1 MNKIKIVNDE
11 IKIINLNNSIEYEI
25 KDNLIKKLKI
35 EILKDTN
42 LFIDYEFSILAKLE
56 IIIELKDNVNLKLY
70 EIKNGNQAK
79 IRTKYILNKESNLN
93 VLKFNDV
100 DTINENIIINLNE
113 KKSKINY
120 IFKTISTSKEKYD
133 ITVYHNQSNT
143 ESYIKNN
150 GVALKD
156 GKIKFNVS
164 SFVPN
169 GNKECQVDQVNR
181 IINLTKNKCEID
193 PNLYIDEYDVNA
205 SHSALIGKF
214 SDEEMFYLESRGI
227 NKTNA
232 LKLLIKGFILSNIE
246 IEELK
251 NQINEKIEKYW
262 R

>member
-25 KDNLIKKLKI
+25 KDNLIKTLKI

-42 LFIDYEFSILAKLE
+42 LFIDYEFSILTKLE
-56 IIIELKDNVNLKLY
+56 IIIELKDDVNLKLY

-205 SHSALIGKF
+205 SHSALIGKI

-227 NKTNA
+227 NKTDA

>member
-1 MNKIKIVNDE
+1 MKNDV
-11 IKIINLNNSIEYEI
+11 IEAV
-25 KDNLIKKLKI
+25 I
-35 EILKDTN
+35 EIPYRSRNK
-42 LFIDYEFSILAKLE
+42 FE
-56 IIIELKDNVNLKLY
+56 I
-70 EIKNGNQAK
+70 
-79 IRTKYILNKESNLN
+79 
-93 VLKFNDV
+93 
-100 DTINENIIINLNE
+100 
-113 KKSKINY
+113 
-120 IFKTISTSKEKYD
+120 
-133 ITVYHNQSNT
+133 
-143 ESYIKNN
+143 
-150 GVALKD
+150 KD

-227 NKTNA
+227 NKTDA

>member
-25 KDNLIKKLKI
+25 KDNLIKTLKI

-156 GKIKFNVS
+156 G
-164 SFVPN
+164 
-169 GNKECQVDQVNR
+169 
-181 IINLTKNKCEID
+181 
-193 PNLYIDEYDVNA
+193 
-205 SHSALIGKF
+205 
-214 SDEEMFYLESRGI
+214 
-227 NKTNA
+227 
-232 LKLLIKGFILSNIE
+232 
-246 IEELK
+246 
-251 NQINEKIEKYW
+251 
-262 R
+262 

>member
-25 KDNLIKKLKI
+25 KDNLIKTLKI

-120 IFKTISTSKEKYD
+120 IFKTIRTSKEKYD

-227 NKTNA
+227 NKTDA

>member
-25 KDNLIKKLKI
+25 KDNLIKTLKI

-79 IRTKYILNKESNLN
+79 IRTKYILNKES
-93 VLKFNDV
+93 
-100 DTINENIIINLNE
+100 NLNE

-227 NKTNA
+227 NKTDA

>member
-25 KDNLIKKLKI
+25 KDNLIKTLKI

-70 EIKNGNQAK
+70 EIKNGN
-79 IRTKYILNKESNLN
+79 
-93 VLKFNDV
+93 
-100 DTINENIIINLNE
+100 NIQSPLCYYKINLNE

-227 NKTNA
+227 NKTDA

>member
-25 KDNLIKKLKI
+25 KDNLIKTLKI

-100 DTINENIIINLNE
+100 DTIN
-113 KKSKINY
+113 KKINY

-169 GNKECQVDQVNR
+169 GNKECQVDQANR

-227 NKTNA
+227 NKTDA